1 MKRFNGL
8 MPMQLQFFA
17 ENDSTNGDASND
29 NEANANG
36 DQSVETT
43 TEANNNDA
51 QDVQTDPNDVGSDND
66 KIIEKLQSRI
76 GKEQSKKNELQQQL
90 EQAQSEL
97 KKLRSG
103 GKEDEEKE
111 KSPEQIKV
119 EALEKQLARRDIIDS
134 TLDVFKESHIDM
146 PKNIVSMFVDDDRDK
161 TIENAGE
168 LLTFITSVKKDA
180 EAKVRSE
187 YVGGR
192 VPSATKHQ
200 ESNTNFGIDVAK
212 SGGTNVPLQSK
223 Y

>member
-29 NEANANG
+29 NEANAND
-36 DQSVETT
+36 DQSTETI
-43 TEANNNDA
+43 TEATEK
-51 QDVQTDPNDVGSDND
+51 QDIRTDPNDAGSDND
-66 KIIEKLQSRI
+66 KVIEKLQSRI

-103 GKEDEEKE
+103 DKEDEEKE